1 MKIVMGATPRNA
13 EPKRHWTV
21 NVIRAFG
28 ILQVIGGA
36 FISYFFLQRSIQ
48 VLLYSMGMPFD
59 TASVVAMLLAIVL
72 GIFAGFIMAAMTF
85 AVAML
90 IDDMHTVRGY
100 LSDMQIT
107 GKYYDE

>member
-36 FISYFFLQRSIQ
+36 LVSYLFLQRSIQ
-48 VLLYSMGMPFD
+48 MLLYSMGMPYD